1 VADAVVNLADAIDG
15 LRREFTKAIDIGKAE
30 DMQFEVGSVELT
42 VQAAVSTDANGKIGW
57 SVFGIG
63 ASHERAS
70 TQTLTLKLTPVWKK
84 ADGTYEREFT
94 VATQSRAH
102 ASFGTERIPGSSGG

>member
-1 VADAVVNLADAIDG
+1 MADAVVNLADAIDG
-15 LRREFTKAIDIGKAE
+15 LRREFTKAIDIGRNAE
-30 DMQFEVGSVELT
+30 MQFEVGSVELT

-84 ADGTYEREFT
+84 PDGTYERDFT
-94 VATQSRAH
+94 VASQSRAEPD
-102 ASFGTERIPGSSGG
+102 FGPEPIPAPSGG

>member
-15 LRREFTKAIDIGKAE
+15 LRREFSKAVEDGKNA
-30 DMQFEVGSVELT
+30 DMQFAVGSVELT
-42 VQAAVSTDANGKIGW
+42 VQAAVTTDANGKIGW

-63 ASHERAS
+63 ASHERGS

-84 ADGTYEREFT
+84 PDGTYDRDFT
-94 VATQSRAH
+94 VASQSRAEPR
-102 ASFGTERIPGSSGG
+102 FGPESIPTPTGG